1 MQISQYVVSEK
12 TLQPT
17 KTSSTLKQTDA
28 QLVLVMAE
36 RTCLEDQQP
45 YVFVQSE
52 FPNAKIVTIST
63 AGQIAG
69 VQLFT
74 NQIVV
79 TAIRFTSDQ
88 TSMHTVQ
95 VSCEKGE
102 VQAAKEIHQ
111 ALPSTGLRGICLFS
125 DGALVNGTEL
135 IDALSDLLPTKA
147 LPIFGGLAGDG
158 ALFERTL
165 VGIGSDVSPGQ
176 IVAIGLY
183 GDALQLNFGSQG
195 GWSDF
200 GPEREI
206 THAEKNVLYKIG
218 DRPALDLYKE
228 YLGKHASQLPS
239 SALFFPLSMRSVE
252 SNEERPVVRTILSI
266 NEENKSM
273 TFAGSMIEGS
283 KVRLS
288 MSSAEDLI
296 DAATDAAKQANPSGT
311 HQTELAL
318 LVTCVGRKLVL
329 GERTEEELEAV
340 QNVFGPNTAIAGFY
354 SYGEISPNIKGVHN
368 CDLHNQ
374 TMTIATISER

>member
-1 MQISQYVVSEK
+1 MKIGQYIFSEMAFECIRAEES
-12 TLQPT
+12 LAA
-17 KTSSTLKQTDA
+17 SDVN
-28 QLVLVMAE
+28 LVLLMAE
-36 RTCLEDQQP
+36 RTCLEDKKP
-45 YVFVQSE
+45 YAFVEKE
-52 FPNAKIVTIST
+52 FPNATVITIST

-69 VQLFT
+69 VKLFS

-79 TAIRFTSDQ
+79 TAIQFTSPQ
-88 TSMHTVQ
+88 TKIHAVQ
-95 VSCEKGE
+95 VSCAQG
-102 VQAAKEIHQ
+102 EIHAAREIYQ
-111 ALPSTGLRGICLFS
+111 SLPSAGLKAICLFS

-135 IDALSDLLPTKA
+135 IDALSGALPTKS

-158 ALFERTL
+158 AFFEKTL
-165 VGIGSDVSPGQ
+165 VGIGSNVSSGQ

-206 THAEKNVLYKIG
+206 THAEKNILYKIG

-239 SALFFPLSMRSVE
+239 SALFFPLSMRSID
-252 SNEERPVVRTILSI
+252 SIEERSIVRTILSI
-266 NEENKSM
+266 NEEKKSM
-273 TFAGSMIEGS
+273 TFAGNMIEGS

-296 DAATDAAKQANPSGT
+296 DAATNAAKQAHPGGT

-318 LVTCVGRKLVL
+318 LITCVGRKLVL

-340 QNVFGPNTAIAGFY
+340 QNVFGSNTAIAGFY
-354 SYGEISPNIKGVHN
+354 SYGEISPDLKGVHN

-374 TMTIATISER
+374 TMTIVTISER